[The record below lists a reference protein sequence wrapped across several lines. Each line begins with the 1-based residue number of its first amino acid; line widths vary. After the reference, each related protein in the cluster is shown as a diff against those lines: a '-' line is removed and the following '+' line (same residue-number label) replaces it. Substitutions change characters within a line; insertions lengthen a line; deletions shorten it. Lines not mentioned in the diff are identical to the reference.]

1 MAIGEGLG
9 DAPRMGEQNPRVTV
23 KTPIIVEDLLSWRMV
38 AYPFRLFAGSF
49 LRP

>member
-1 MAIGEGLG
+1 MTIGNGLG
-9 DAPRMGEQNPRVTV
+9 DAPRMGEQNPRVAV

-38 AYPFRLFAGSF
+38 AYPFLLLQVSF